1 MGARPSSAN
10 DCNPQCSE
18 GCTPPR
24 TNQCGLPVEP
34 ALPKGLRCVENPE
47 VIATDGHRA
56 ECVPSDPVLMT
67 SPILDMS
74 TAICIDSSAVGAV
87 WHERGNVF
95 RHGVEASLVN
105 ARKTGWSEVVI
116 VEFDESI
123 PSPEGSVMD
132 AIKGLIS
139 QYPSSTISVDGDI
152 LDQLDAN
159 DLEQWT
165 IAGLFQEL
173 RMGECESLTKTST
186 KMSLEFLPVLL
197 VCELQT

>member
-1 MGARPSSAN
+1 
-10 DCNPQCSE
+10 
-18 GCTPPR
+18 
-24 TNQCGLPVEP
+24 
-34 ALPKGLRCVENPE
+34 
-47 VIATDGHRA
+47 
-56 ECVPSDPVLMT
+56 
-67 SPILDMS
+67 
-74 TAICIDSSAVGAV
+74 
-87 WHERGNVF
+87 
-95 RHGVEASLVN
+95 
-105 ARKTGWSEVVI
+105 
-116 VEFDESI
+116 
-123 PSPEGSVMD
+123 MD

-197 VCELQT
+197 VCELQTRHVNLVHQIDQVRRFR